1 MIKAELLIK
10 ELNLKNSSE
19 QYDLNL
25 KIKEAEKTNEML
37 KLKEENANYS
47 IQIIEFNEKIKK
59 LTLEHEI
66 T

>member
-59 LTLEHEI
+59 LTLELEF